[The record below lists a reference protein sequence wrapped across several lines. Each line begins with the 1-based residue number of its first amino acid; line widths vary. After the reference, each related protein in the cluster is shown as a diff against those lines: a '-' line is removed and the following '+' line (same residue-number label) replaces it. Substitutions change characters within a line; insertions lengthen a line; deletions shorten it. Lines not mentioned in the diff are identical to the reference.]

1 MFRPFLLVGIGGSG
15 GKTLRTL
22 REDLTRRLTEA
33 GWKNPHFPRCWQML
47 HVDVPSSQDGDDAD
61 LPKQLPIECYQG
73 LVARNI
79 VYRNLDDTLIRR
91 AGAEARNGLAGW
103 RPEPRE
109 VSIPVDKGAGQYR
122 AIGRLITL
130 ASLAHVKEGL
140 ERAMDDLQS
149 AEIPGEL
156 ADLSRAFG
164 ADPSVNPPAPTP
176 IVISSLAGGSGA
188 GAVLDVCDA
197 LRALRPAWGDHSIGL
212 LFAPDVFDEIPPEL
226 RKGVRPNALAAL
238 AELLAGFWNT
248 SGPSPAD
255 DALMA
260 LGGIAAPNATRLG
273 PRYPILVGKRN
284 SKVDFG
290 TQVDVYKAM
299 GRALGAWLTSDQLQ
313 DTLGAYFQ
321 TNWVGAAGA
330 VPDDTPLKTQG
341 QEPPF
346 SARGFARVSLGRD
359 RFREYAAQRLAREA
373 VERVLRRHLELL
385 GREDRR
391 SDEEVLAEHV
401 DYTFGPFLAK
411 TGLNER
417 GREHNDVLLALK
429 PSDRDS
435 RLRQLE
441 NAVHEQVRMAAADKP
456 RDRRWWRDR
465 IFGQL
470 REREDAA
477 VREELEAIQAAARRW
492 VRTAQDT
499 LTSLVAQT
507 VADEGAPATARLLSK
522 LREEMEGV
530 LQELPSEIEALDRT
544 RHRCQQ
550 DVDGV
555 PRHRQPHAAPAH
567 PRQRAPGHRGSRETG
582 PLPG

>member
-1 MFRPFLLVGIGGSG
+1 MGRPLDRAAVRPRRVRRDPTRAAQGGAPE
-15 GKTLRTL
+15 RA
-22 REDLTRRLTEA
+22 RRL
-33 GWKNPHFPRCWQML
+33 
-47 HVDVPSSQDGDDAD
+47 
-61 LPKQLPIECYQG
+61 
-73 LVARNI
+73 
-79 VYRNLDDTLIRR
+79 
-91 AGAEARNGLAGW
+91 
-103 RPEPRE
+103 
-109 VSIPVDKGAGQYR
+109 
-122 AIGRLITL
+122 GR
-130 ASLAHVKEGL
+130 
-140 ERAMDDLQS
+140 
-149 AEIPGEL
+149 
-156 ADLSRAFG
+156 
-164 ADPSVNPPAPTP
+164 
-176 IVISSLAGGSGA
+176 
-188 GAVLDVCDA
+188 
-197 LRALRPAWGDHSIGL
+197 
-212 LFAPDVFDEIPPEL
+212 
-226 RKGVRPNALAAL
+226 
-238 AELLAGFWNT
+238 ELLAGFWNT

-299 GRALGAWLTSDQLQ
+299 CRALGAWLTSDQLQ

-346 SARGFARVSLGRD
+346 SALGFARVSLGRD

-429 PSDRDS
+429 PPDRDS

-477 VREELEAIQAAARRW
+477 VREELEAIQAAGRRPG
-492 VRTAQDT
+492 RTVQDT

-507 VADEGAPATARLLSK
+507 VADEGAPATARLLSR
-522 LREEMEGV
+522 LREEMNGV
-530 LQELPSEIEALDRT
+530 LQELPSEIEARQRGLS
-544 RHRCQQ
+544 RCQQ
-550 DVDGV
+550 EVDRVLAAGNPSQLLPTHGNV
-555 PRHRQPHAAPAH
+555 PTAITEAVNQVRHQAEITAREVAIKLLRDLAENLLVPLEEAVAVGY
-567 PRQRAPGHRGSRETG
+567 QRLQH
-582 PLPG
+582 